1 MLDFIKVLLNKKGAN
16 MIAPKKKKKKT
27 IKAKKAISK
36 KASSDKKKILPARKQ
51 KTIRSKIKKIER
63 EKEVKVKKTVAEAPA
78 QKRSVK
84 EYEQIRQMLLK
95 MKAEIMDE
103 LAKKKASLEEEKNI
117 EIEDLDA
124 LAEDRNREYEYLLTT
139 MDTKKLKQ
147 IDEALAKIEN
157 GTYGI
162 CEECGEEIPLA
173 RLKILPFAKLC
184 VDCVSNVEKEE
195 AIRQSLESEKNI
207 FATGNNEEE
216 SDIE

>member
-1 MLDFIKVLLNKKGAN
+1 MIDFFKALLNKKGAK
-16 MIAPKKKKKKT
+16 MVAPKKKKAK
-27 IKAKKAISK
+27 KAKKAVSK
-36 KASSDKKKILPARKQ
+36 KTSSNKKKTSTLKKQKPARG
-51 KTIRSKIKKIER
+51 KIKKIES
-63 EKEVKVKKTVAEAPA
+63 EKKVKVEKTGEETFSK
-78 QKRSVK
+78 KRSAK
-84 EYEQIRQMLLK
+84 EYEQIKQMLLK

-124 LAEDRNREYEYLLTT
+124 LAEDRNREYEYMLTT

-184 VDCVSNVEKEE
+184 VDCVSNIEKEE
-195 AIRQSLESEKNI
+195 AIKQSLESEKNV

>member
-1 MLDFIKVLLNKKGAN
+1 MIDFFKALLNKKGAK
-16 MIAPKKKKKKT
+16 MVAPKKKKAK
-27 IKAKKAISK
+27 KAKKAVSK
-36 KASSDKKKILPARKQ
+36 KTSSNKKKTSTLKKQKPARG
-51 KTIRSKIKKIER
+51 KIKKIES
-63 EKEVKVKKTVAEAPA
+63 EKKVKVEKTGGETFSK
-78 QKRSVK
+78 KRSAK
-84 EYEQIRQMLLK
+84 EYEQIKQMLLK

-124 LAEDRNREYEYLLTT
+124 LAEDRNREYEYMLTT

-184 VDCVSNVEKEE
+184 VDCVSNIEKEE
-195 AIRQSLESEKNI
+195 AIKQSLESEKNV